1 MKKNKNQRQ
10 IVKIRKINKLNLNK
24 NQNKSNNKS
33 K

>member
-1 MKKNKNQRQ
+1 MKKDKNQRQ